1 MKNNARTRLTHQRR
15 IDNPLRPARIQT
27 GQDGPRHG
35 PQDDGGHTPDPLE
48 QHAAQ
53 RRLYTDFLAL
63 AFYPGMRPTGPRP
76 ERATAA

>member
-1 MKNNARTRLTHQRR
+1 MKNNTATRLTHQRR
-15 IDNPLRPARIQT
+15 IDNPPRLTRRRARQEE
-27 GQDGPRHG
+27 PRHR
-35 PQDDGGHTPDPLE
+35 PQGDGWDTPDPLE